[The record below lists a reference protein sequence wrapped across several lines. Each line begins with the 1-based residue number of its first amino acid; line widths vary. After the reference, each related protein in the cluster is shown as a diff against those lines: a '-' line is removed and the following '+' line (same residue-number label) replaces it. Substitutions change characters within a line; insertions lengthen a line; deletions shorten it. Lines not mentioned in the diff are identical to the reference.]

1 MFLYMILCYLH
12 QATVWPVLGLLLPLQ
27 WAQEWVKFWLEMDE
41 EKSFTQHDL
50 TGLNPVWGMRLSYV
64 KKVFVMS

>member
-1 MFLYMILCYLH
+1 MILCYLH

-41 EKSFTQHDL
+41 EKSVTQRDL
-50 TGLNPVWGMRLSYV
+50 TGLNAFLGGCV
-64 KKVFVMS
+64 